1 MLGGMRKVS
10 WLVDVLLL
18 AVAVSVYFLFPES
31 LGLGTRILVMI
42 LFVLSLDLALGYA
55 GIPTLGHAIVFGIGA
70 YAAGLFAIH
79 VTGEPLTGLMVGA
92 LAGGAI
98 AFVSGLLLLRTNHLT
113 LVMISVAMA
122 QIAFEIANQAG
133 AVTGGVDGL
142 GGIEMRPLLGLF
154 EFDFFGK
161 TAYLYTVSI
170 VAFLFVVM
178 KLFVLSPFV
187 LSCEGIREQRQRM
200 EALGVKVYWR
210 LVAMY
215 TVAGLVGGIAGAL
228 NAQTTQYVS
237 LEVLGFTLSAEAV
250 VMLILG
256 GVGRLYGAI
265 LGTVIFMMV
274 HHVASGI
281 DPANWLFVI
290 GAMIIVV
297 VFVAPKGILSLIFV
311 PGKST

>member
-1 MLGGMRKVS
+1 MLRGAKKFG
-10 WLVDVLLL
+10 WLFDLLL
-18 AVAVSVYFLFPES
+18 LSAAISVYFLFPES

-55 GIPTLGHAIVFGIGA
+55 GIPTLGHAIVFGVGA

-79 VTGEPLTGLMVGA
+79 VTGEPLTGLIVGA
-92 LAGGAI
+92 VAGATI
-98 AFVSGLLLLRTNHLT
+98 AFMSGLLLLRTNHLT

-133 AVTGGVDGL
+133 VVTGGVDGL
-142 GGIEMRPLLGLF
+142 GGIEMRPLLGRF
-154 EFDFFGK
+154 DFDFFGK
-161 TAYLYTVSI
+161 TAYLYSI
-170 VAFLFVVM
+170 AVVAVLFVAM
-178 KLFVLSPFV
+178 KLFVSSPFV

-200 EALGVKVYWR
+200 EALGVGIYWR
-210 LVAMY
+210 LLAMY
-215 TVAGLVGGIAGAL
+215 TIAGAVGGIAGAL

-237 LEVLGFTLSAEAV
+237 LEVLGFILSAEAV

-265 LGTVIFMMV
+265 LGTIIFMVV
-274 HHVASGI
+274 HHIASGI

-297 VFVAPKGILSLIFV
+297 VFVAPKGILSLFFG
-311 PGKST
+311 PGRSR

>member
-1 MLGGMRKVS
+1 MLSNTRKFS
-10 WLVDVLLL
+10 WVVDLLLL
-18 AVAVSVYFLFPES
+18 AAAISVYFIFPES
-31 LGLGTRILVMI
+31 LGLGTRILVMV

-55 GIPTLGHAIVFGIGA
+55 GIPTLGHAIVFGVGA
-70 YAAGLFAIH
+70 YAAGLFAVH
-79 VTGEPLTGLMVGA
+79 VTSEPLAGLMVGA
-92 LAGGAI
+92 VAGATI
-98 AFVSGLLLLRTNHLT
+98 ALISGLLLLRTNHLT

-122 QIAFEIANQAG
+122 QIAFEIANQAS

-142 GGIEMRPLLGLF
+142 GGIEMQPLLGLF
-154 EFDFFGK
+154 EFDFYGK
-161 TAYLYTVSI
+161 TAYLYS
-170 VAFLFVVM
+170 VAVVALLFLVMRFFVT
-178 KLFVLSPFV
+178 SPFV
-187 LSCEGIREQRQRM
+187 LSCQGIREQRERM
-200 EALGVKVYWR
+200 EALGVRVYWR

-215 TVAGLVGGIAGAL
+215 TISGVIGGIAGAL

-297 VFVAPKGILSLIFV
+297 VFVAPKGVLSLFFG
-311 PGKST
+311 PGKSA